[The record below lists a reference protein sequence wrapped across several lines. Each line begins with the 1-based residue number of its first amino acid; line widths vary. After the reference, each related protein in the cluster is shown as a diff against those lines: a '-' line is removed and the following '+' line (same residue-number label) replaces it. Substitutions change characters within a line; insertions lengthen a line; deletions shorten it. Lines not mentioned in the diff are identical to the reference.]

1 MARNSFLFVYL
12 FVLSGYIAAAQHP
25 LIGTWEMISIEGVN
39 ADGEKFKLDSTTIS
53 EAKIITPTHY
63 ILIST
68 DKEDGQWK
76 FNRSYFGSVKI
87 DGGKYF
93 EIPMMSSEPIYENVK
108 TDFDWKITGNEFIQS
123 GFITRPDGK
132 TIILDKFLFRR
143 SEIPPVSD
151 QKFVGTWQAEHAGV
165 KSYFILTPT
174 HWMVIEKQ
182 NQKFSKALGG
192 VYTVK
197 GNLAELSVLYGT
209 EDDKSMSVELKRQ
222 HMTFNNLSYSKLNND
237 AD

>member
-1 MARNSFLFVYL
+1 MVRNSFLFVYL

-25 LIGTWEMISIEGVN
+25 LIGTWEMVSIEGVN

-63 ILIST
+63 ILIAM
-68 DKEDGQWK
+68 DKEDGKWT

-93 EIPMMSSEPIYENVK
+93 EVPMMSSESIYENVK
-108 TDFDWKITGNEFIQS
+108 TDFDWQITGNKFIQS

-143 SEIPPVSD
+143 SEIPPLSN

-165 KSYFILTPT
+165 KSFFILTPT

-192 VYTVK
+192 VYNVK

-209 EDDKSMSVELKRQ
+209 ENDKSMTVELKGQ
-222 HMTFNNLSYSKLNND
+222 HITFNNLSYSKLNNK